1 MEGKECMGKR
11 KKWIIGIVSLATVLV
26 VICAVSL
33 MVIGQLKKRNEEA
46 KLMREVEEIAEL
58 EGERNYDEW
67 PLRCRGEYQEVEKAI
82 RKYDELF
89 YTRFM
94 GLNDIDGGELLDELT
109 TLDNL
114 QNDAPEFAVS
124 NRKITEWEEQWENCY
139 EELIWICSD
148 EGIMWQLASD
158 VDEYYSK
165 LYYELVTE
173 ETGLNVLAVR
183 DALDKIYQYHD
194 KRYTWIT
201 EILDI
206 LKDNP
211 GKWEIKDGKIYFAN
225 AELEQKFGECVD
237 KIIQD

>member
-1 MEGKECMGKR
+1 MGKGKR
-11 KKWIIGIVSLATVLV
+11 RVIILILSILLIVV
-26 VICAVSL
+26 VIILSIIAV
-33 MVIGQLKKRNEEA
+33 GQVGKKNEEK
-46 KLMREVEEIAEL
+46 KLLSEVRKIAGL
-58 EGERNYDEW
+58 QGKRDYAEW
-67 PLRCRGEYQEVEKAI
+67 PLRCKGEYKEIERAI

-94 GLNDIDGGELLDELT
+94 GLNDIDGVELLDELT

-148 EGIMWQLASD
+148 EGIMGLLASD

-183 DALDKIYQYHD
+183 DALDKIYQYYD

-201 EILDI
+201 GILDI